1 MVRRYRRVLAL
12 LLMTAVIVTSFSF
25 NISDTAE
32 ETQAAAKAITISD
45 EAVNIGLGD
54 QGVEQVLIS
63 NMKDSAEYSYKS
75 SDKSV
80 VKVDS
85 QDILTGVSYGT
96 ATITVNETYK
106 GKTTAVGSYNVTVN
120 DTALKDAAKADDFL
134 WA

>member
-1 MVRRYRRVLAL
+1 MVCQTLKGWGVMVRRYRRVLAL
-12 LLMTAVIVTSFSF
+12 LLMTAVIVTSFWF
-25 NISDTAE
+25 NIGDTSE
-32 ETQAAAKAITISD
+32 ETQAADKSIKISD

-63 NMKDSAEYSYKS
+63 NKKDSAEYSYKS

-96 ATITVNETYK
+96 ATITINETYK
-106 GKTTAVGSYNVTVN
+106 G
-120 DTALKDAAKADDFL
+120 
-134 WA
+134 